1 MTQGG
6 SGTAATRPAPPVRQ
20 KSGLVRSASGFD
32 AFVFALSGI
41 SVGIMFE
48 WGSFFA
54 TGFYPGGNEVVAVL
68 ISVAAALVVAFAYR
82 YWGQIFPRS
91 GGDYVFLSRG
101 FHPGF
106 ALGVNFVYCWILMVS
121 PAFAMSI
128 MQPLL
133 SSFAS
138 VLASATG
145 WHFLD
150 SLSTWF
156 GTNVG
161 YAVIGTVDL
170 LLAAS
175 IGVFGLKRSI
185 RYMKSLFY
193 VGLGAEVIL
202 VVALLFSHTSTFA
215 HHLQAATGHTV
226 AQIESKAVATG
237 YQHGGFN
244 LFHTFRVT
252 DWYVTSLFFAALLLY
267 IGGEIKNAARNI
279 RRALVTAVIFSGFAT
294 LVWVVV
300 LNHVVPTVL
309 QGALAWNSFAAPA
322 YSTLWRPYP
331 HELMAVLWGTS
342 GGGLILTIIAFLG
355 CLAWVTLWTP
365 LVLSFAQRG
374 ILAWALDGLAPRWVG
389 RVNERYHTP
398 IPALLIALFMGE
410 SFMLWFR
417 VRPRHPHDR
426 SARPT
431 VRRHRVDDA
440 RRDVLPVCPQGSDRA
455 VSGRR
460 QEVVRD
466 PPHVNPVRGRHGHH
480 GVLVVA
486 DVERPHR
493 VGHGPDPDLGDGRD
507 RGGDHHLLLLP
518 AGVQAPG
525 GRGHH
530 GHVQADP
537 HRMMCGIAATESD
550 KSHDTTEGE

>member
-1 MTQGG
+1 
-6 SGTAATRPAPPVRQ
+6 
-20 KSGLVRSASGFD
+20 LVRSASGFD

-48 WGSFFA
+48 WGCFFA
-54 TGFYPGGNEVVAVL
+54 TGFYPGGNQVVALL
-68 ISVAAALVVAFAYR
+68 ISICAALVVAFAYR

-106 ALGVNFVYCWILMVS
+106 ALGVNFVYVWILMVS

-138 VLASATG
+138 ALASATG
-145 WHFLD
+145 WHFLT

-156 GTNVG
+156 GTNLG

-170 LLAAS
+170 TVAAA

-185 RYMKSLFY
+185 MYMKSLFY

-202 VVALLFSHTSTFA
+202 VIALLLSHTSTFA
-215 HHLQAATGHTV
+215 HHLQAATGHSV
-226 AQIESKAVATG
+226 AQIESKATATG

-244 LFHTFRVT
+244 LFHTFKVT
-252 DWYVTSLFFAALLLY
+252 NWYVTSLFFAALLLY

-279 RRALVTAVIFSGFAT
+279 RRALVAAVIFSGFAT
-294 LVWVVV
+294 MLWVVV

-309 QGALAWNSFAAPA
+309 QGALAWNSTAAPA
-322 YSTLWRPYP
+322 YSTAGVPYP

-342 GGGLILTIIAFLG
+342 GGGLILTIIAFIG

-374 ILAWALDGLAPRWVG
+374 ILAWALDGLTPRWVG

-410 SFMLWFR
+410 SFMLWFAFDPGTR
-417 VRPRHPHDR
+417 TIVLLVPLFVGIGLTMLVGTFFPYVRKDLMAQ
-426 SARPT
+426 SI
-431 VRRHRVDDA
+431 
-440 RRDVLPVCPQGSDRA
+440 
-455 VSGRR
+455 
-460 QEVVRD
+460 
-466 PPHVNPVRGRHGHH
+466 
-480 GVLVVA
+480 VA
-486 DVERPHR
+486 DKKWF
-493 VGHGPDPDLGDGRD
+493 GI
-507 RGGDHHLLLLP
+507 
-518 AGVQAPG
+518 
-525 GRGHH
+525 
-530 GHVQADP
+530 
-537 HRMMCGIAATESD
+537 HRMSILCGAGTIIMAFWSWLMWNDPIASGTDRTPIWVTLGIVAAITIYYFCLRAY
-550 KSHDTTEGE
+550 KRREGEDITVTFKRIPIE

>member
-1 MTQGG
+1 MAQGA
-6 SGTAATRPAPPVRQ
+6 SPGTAAIRPAPPVRQ

-54 TGFYPGGNEVVAVL
+54 TGFYPGGNQVVALL

-156 GTNVG
+156 GTNLG
-161 YAVIGTVDL
+161 YAVIGSVDL
-170 LLAAS
+170 LLAAA

-185 RYMKSLFY
+185 MYMKSLFY

-202 VVALLFSHTSTFA
+202 VIALLFSHTSTFA

-226 AQIESKAVATG
+226 AQIETKAKATG
-237 YQHGGFN
+237 FEHGGFN
-244 LFHTFRVT
+244 LLHTFKVT
-252 DWYVTSLFFAALLLY
+252 NWYVTSLFFAALLLY

-279 RRALVTAVIFSGFAT
+279 RRALVAAVIFSGLAT
-294 LVWVVV
+294 LVWTVV
-300 LNHVVPTVL
+300 LNHVVPTSL
-309 QGALAWNSFAAPA
+309 QGALAWNSYSAPT
-322 YSTLWRPYP
+322 YSTAAVPYP
-331 HELMAVLWGTS
+331 HELMALLWGTS
-342 GGGLILTIIAFLG
+342 GAGLILTIIAFVG

-374 ILAWALDGLAPRWVG
+374 ILAWALDGLTPRWVG

-410 SFMLWFR
+410 SFMLWFAFDPGTR
-417 VRPRHPHDR
+417 TIILLVPLFVGIGLSMLVGTFFPYVRKDLMEQ
-426 SARPT
+426 SI
-431 VRRHRVDDA
+431 
-440 RRDVLPVCPQGSDRA
+440 
-455 VSGRR
+455 
-460 QEVVRD
+460 
-466 PPHVNPVRGRHGHH
+466 
-480 GVLVVA
+480 VA
-486 DVERPHR
+486 DKKWF
-493 VGHGPDPDLGDGRD
+493 GI
-507 RGGDHHLLLLP
+507 
-518 AGVQAPG
+518 
-525 GRGHH
+525 
-530 GHVQADP
+530 
-537 HRMMCGIAATESD
+537 HRMSILCGAGTIIMAFWSWLMWTDHIASGTDRTPIWVTLGIVAAITIYYFCLRAY
-550 KSHDTTEGE
+550 KRREGEDITVTFKRIPIE

>member
-1 MTQGG
+1 MTQGAPG
-6 SGTAATRPAPPVRQ
+6 SATTRAAPPVRQ

-54 TGFYPGGNEVVAVL
+54 TGFYPGGSEVVAVL
-68 ISVAAALVVAFAYR
+68 ISVGAALVVAFAYR

-106 ALGVNFVYCWILMVS
+106 ALGVNFVYVWILMVS

-133 SSFAS
+133 SSFAAA
-138 VLASATG
+138 LASVTG
-145 WHFLD
+145 WHFLT

-161 YAVIGTVDL
+161 YAVIGSVNL

-202 VVALLFSHTSTFA
+202 VVALLFSHTSTFV

-226 AQIESKAVATG
+226 GQIESKAVATG

-244 LFHTFRVT
+244 LFHTFKVT

-279 RRALVTAVIFSGFAT
+279 RRALVSAVVFSGIAT
-294 LVWVVV
+294 LIWVVAF
-300 LNHVVPTVL
+300 NNVVPTVL
-309 QGALAWNSFAAPA
+309 QGALAWNSFSAPA
-322 YSTLWRPYP
+322 YSTVGVPYP

-342 GGGLILTIIAFLG
+342 GGGLILTIIAFVG

-374 ILAWALDGLAPRWVG
+374 ILAWALDGLTPRWVG

-398 IPALLIALFMGE
+398 IPALLIALAMGE
-410 SFMLWFR
+410 SFMLWFAFDPGTR
-417 VRPRHPHDR
+417 TIVLLVPLFVGIGLTMLVGTFFPYVRKDLIEQ
-426 SARPT
+426 S
-431 VRRHRVDDA
+431 
-440 RRDVLPVCPQGSDRA
+440 
-455 VSGRR
+455 
-460 QEVVRD
+460 
-466 PPHVNPVRGRHGHH
+466 
-480 GVLVVA
+480 VVA
-486 DVERPHR
+486 DKKWF
-493 VGHGPDPDLGDGRD
+493 GI
-507 RGGDHHLLLLP
+507 
-518 AGVQAPG
+518 
-525 GRGHH
+525 
-530 GHVQADP
+530 
-537 HRMMCGIAATESD
+537 HRMSILCGAGTIIMAFWSWMMWNDHIASGTDRTPIWVTIGIVAAITIYYFCLRAY
-550 KSHDTTEGE
+550 KRREGEDISVTFKRIPIE